1 MSAPT
6 ISRSFQVAA
15 ILELLQV
22 QLGRCRDVPHDHS
35 RWVHRHHKVLGV
47 FQGASLLSED
57 VNDLGENTGGDEL
70 SIMII
75 RWTS

>member
-22 QLGRCRDVPHDHS
+22 QLGRCREVPHDHS

-57 VNDLGENTGGDEL
+57 VNDLGENTVVDEL